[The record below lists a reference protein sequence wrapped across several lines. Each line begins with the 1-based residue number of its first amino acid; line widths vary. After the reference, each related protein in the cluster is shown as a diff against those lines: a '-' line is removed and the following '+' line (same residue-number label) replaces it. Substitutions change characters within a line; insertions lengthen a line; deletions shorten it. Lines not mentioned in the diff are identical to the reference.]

1 MFFCFVTV
9 FFFIRIGCWS
19 PETSDRPSFS
29 QILHDLEDINSSSF
43 VETPLDSFRTLQDDW
58 KIEIADM
65 FDDLRSKEHELE
77 SREEELSRAFDL
89 QREHDEMLKRREQE
103 LADRE
108 IELIERELNI
118 MILQQFLDK
127 PSPKKRKGVFK
138 SSRLKLLANK
148 EKGKN
153 ISTPSDFR
161 HNITVKTESPGRL
174 RAIACKYFSVLLM
187 KRITNQWSVK

>member
-1 MFFCFVTV
+1 M
-9 FFFIRIGCWS
+9 
-19 PETSDRPSFS
+19 ETIS
-29 QILHDLEDINSSSF
+29 SSSF
-43 VETPLDSFRTLQDDW
+43 VQTSQDSFHTLQDDW

-65 FDDLRSKEHELE
+65 FDELRSKEHELAN
-77 SREEELSRAFDL
+77 REEELSRAYDL

-118 MILQQFLDK
+118 MILHQFLAK

-138 SSRLKLLANK
+138 SSRLKLLHNK
-148 EKGKN
+148 DKGKN

-187 KRITNQWSVK
+187 KRIISQWSVK